1 VTDLTER
8 NLLAAEPG
16 PPPTLLPNDPA
27 VAELAKSGRDRFLE
41 IVRANPA
48 SSLCWA
54 LLAEGSLRMG
64 TPEGD
69 IGAYAYARTGY
80 HRGLD
85 ALRRA
90 GWKGGGPI
98 PWEHVPNRG
107 FLRSLYA
114 LALAAERIG
123 DTAEY
128 ERCTQFLRDSSSAA
142 YEELTAQSQVLGKS
156 PNDRPEEVR

>member
-1 VTDLTER
+1 VTDLTQR
-8 NLLAAEPG
+8 DLLASEPG
-16 PPPTLLPNDPA
+16 PPPTLLPVDPA
-27 VAELAKSGRDRFLE
+27 AAELADSGRERFLE
-41 IVRANPA
+41 IVRSNPA

-54 LLAEGSLRMG
+54 LLAEGSLRIG

-85 ALRRA
+85 ALRKA
-90 GWKGGGPI
+90 GWRGTGPI

-114 LALAAERIG
+114 LSLAAGRIG
-123 DTAEY
+123 DTVEQ
-128 ERCTQFLRDSSSAA
+128 ERCSEFLRDSSRTA
-142 YEELTAQSQVLGKS
+142 YEELTAQSQALHRS
-156 PNDRPEEVR
+156 PDDRPE